1 VPCYYR
7 RIVNL
12 LEGVKKGDPLAVSR
26 AISAAENG
34 AAEGRALLDSIA
46 PLVGRAVRM
55 GFTGPPGVGKST
67 TIDALVQVLRA
78 GGERV
83 GVIAVDP
90 TSPFTGGA
98 LLGDRI
104 RMGKSTEDAGVF
116 MRSMATRGSTGG
128 LSRATQDA
136 ADILDASGA
145 ARILIETVGVGQSE
159 VEIAR
164 AADLTVVILSP
175 ESGDGIQAMK
185 SGILE
190 IADLV
195 LINKADRMGADK
207 LEQDLRGAFDLRP
220 SRREADIPILHSE
233 AFRGKGIP
241 ELLAAVDRH
250 LEARRKDGTFE
261 RRRQANMVRRL
272 RSLAEYMIERNLWEE
287 NGAGG
292 RLESMAK
299 DVLNHSKTSYQAAE
313 LLVREALKSR

>member
-1 VPCYYR
+1 M
-7 RIVNL
+7 NL

-34 AAEGRALLDSIA
+34 TAEGRELLDAIA
-46 PLVGRAVRM
+46 PLVGRATRL

-67 TIDALVQVLRA
+67 TIDALVQLVRA
-78 GGERV
+78 RGDRV

-104 RMGKSTEDAGVF
+104 RMGKSTEDPGVF
-116 MRSMATRGSTGG
+116 MRSMATRGTTGG

-136 ADILDASGA
+136 ADVLDASGV

-164 AADLTVVILSP
+164 AADVTVVILSP
-175 ESGDGIQAMK
+175 EAGDGIQAMK

-195 LINKADRMGADK
+195 LINKADRIGADK

-220 SRREADIPILHSE
+220 SRRDADIPILHSV
-233 AFRGKGIP
+233 AFQGKGIP
-241 ELLAAVDRH
+241 ELLAAIDQY
-250 LEARRKDGTFE
+250 LEARRREGAFE

-272 RSLAEYMIERNLWEE
+272 RSLAEYMIERNLWEGD
-287 NGAGG
+287 GAGG

-299 DVLNHSKTSYQAAE
+299 DVLNHARTSYQAAE
-313 LLVREALKSR
+313 QLVREALKTR

>member
-1 VPCYYR
+1 M
-7 RIVNL
+7 NL
-12 LEGVKKGDPLAVSR
+12 VDGVKKADPLSISR
-26 AISAAENG
+26 GISAAENG
-34 AAEGRALLDSIA
+34 TPEGRALLDAIA

-67 TIDALVQVLRA
+67 TIDALVQVLRSR
-78 GGERV
+78 GEKV

-104 RMGKSTEDAGVF
+104 RMGKSTEDPGVF
-116 MRSMATRGSTGG
+116 MRSMATRGTTGG

-136 ADILDASGA
+136 ADVLDASGVS
-145 ARILIETVGVGQSE
+145 RILLETVGVGQSE

-164 AADLTVVILSP
+164 AADVTVVILSP
-175 ESGDGIQAMK
+175 EAGDGIQAMK

-195 LINKADRMGADK
+195 LINKADRLGADK

-220 SRREADIPILHSE
+220 SRRDADIPILHSV
-233 AFRGKGIP
+233 AFRGQGIP
-241 ELLAAVDRH
+241 ELLAAVDQY
-250 LEARRKDGTFE
+250 LDARRKDGAFE
-261 RRRQANMVRRL
+261 GRRRANMIRRL

-287 NGAGG
+287 DGAGG

-299 DVLNHSKTSYQAAE
+299 DVLNHARTSYQAAE
-313 LLVREALKSR
+313 QLVREALKTR

>member
-1 VPCYYR
+1 M
-7 RIVNL
+7 NL
-12 LEGVKKGDPLAVSR
+12 LDGVKKGDALAVSR
-26 AISAAENG
+26 GISAAENG
-34 AAEGRALLDSIA
+34 TTEGRTLLDAIA
-46 PLVGRAVRM
+46 PLVGRALRI

-67 TIDALVQVLRA
+67 TIDALVQVIRSK
-78 GGERV
+78 GERV

-104 RMGKSTEDAGVF
+104 RMGKSTEDSGVF
-116 MRSMATRGSTGG
+116 MRSMATRGTTGG

-136 ADILDASGA
+136 ADVLDASGA

-164 AADLTVVILSP
+164 AADLTIVILSP

-195 LINKADRMGADK
+195 LINKADRIGADK

-220 SRREADIPILHSE
+220 SRRQADIPILHSE

-241 ELLAAVDRH
+241 ELLEGIDKAIAG
-250 LEARRKDGTFE
+250 RRQDGEFD
-261 RRRQANMVRRL
+261 RRRQENMVRRL
-272 RSLAEYMIERNLWEE
+272 RSLAEYMIERDLWDAG
-287 NGAGG
+287 GAGG
-292 RLESMAK
+292 KLVSMAQA
-299 DVLNHSKTSYQAAE
+299 VLNHDRSSYQAAE
-313 LLVREALKSR
+313 ILVREALKSR

>member
-1 VPCYYR
+1 
-7 RIVNL
+7 VNL

-34 AAEGRALLDSIA
+34 TAEGRSLLDAIA
-46 PLVGRAVRM
+46 PAVGRATRL

-67 TIDALVQVLRA
+67 TIDALVQVVRSKDQ
-78 GGERV
+78 RV

-104 RMGKSTEDAGVF
+104 RMGKSTEDSGVF

-136 ADILDASGA
+136 ADLLDASGA
-145 ARILIETVGVGQSE
+145 AWILIETVGVGQSE

-164 AADLTVVILSP
+164 AADFTVVILSP

-195 LINKADRMGADK
+195 LINKADRIGADK

-220 SRREADIPILHSE
+220 SRRDADIPILHSE

-241 ELLAAVDRH
+241 ELFEAVNRLLDTRK
-250 LEARRKDGTFE
+250 KDGSFE
-261 RRRQANMVRRL
+261 RRRQSNMVRRL
-272 RSLAEYMIERNLWEE
+272 RTLAEFMIERDLWEGD
-287 NGAGG
+287 GAGG

-299 DVLNHSKTSYQAAE
+299 DVLNHARTSYQAAE
-313 LLVREALKSR
+313 LLVREALKTR